1 MDSDRSDNNK
11 HETVVVYIDGFNLY
25 YGLRDTGLD
34 TSRWLDL
41 VAMSENLI
49 RPEQQLSLVRYF
61 TARVS
66 GQRGER
72 QSVYLD
78 ALWARGNIEIEF
90 GVMARRGSKWEEK
103 QTDTNIVRRVI
114 EDSID
119 NRFDIAIIISGDTD
133 LVPAVHHIRERHPDK
148 QAVVIFPPNRKSSHL
163 GDIAHGS
170 YPIGKNLIR
179 SCRLPNPVEDIEGRK
194 LWAPKGWLP

>member
-1 MDSDRSDNNK
+1 MDSDQSNNNK

-25 YGLRDTGLD
+25 YGLRDADLD

-41 VAMSENLI
+41 VAMSENLT

-72 QSVYLD
+72 QSIYLD
-78 ALWARGNIEIEF
+78 ALRARGNIEIEF

-114 EDSID
+114 EDSFD

-133 LVPAVHHIRERHPDK
+133 LVPAVHHIRERHPDRNDG
-148 QAVVIFPPNRKSSHL
+148 PTSGPRK
-163 GDIAHGS
+163 
-170 YPIGKNLIR
+170 R
-179 SCRLPNPVEDIEGRK
+179 
-194 LWAPKGWLP
+194 